1 MQYFSL
7 TDTATYPIRK
17 VLAFLN
23 EISAEKLA
31 DNLGE
36 REIEGRDFFV
46 NVFEYQTDTKEKRI
60 WEAHRKYIDIHLVL
74 RGREKVAFTDV
85 SLCNCG
91 EYNAERDFLSIEPPA
106 ENLQKFALAAEK
118 SSLIVFN
125 PEDAHQT
132 GLIAEKSEKI
142 LKAVF
147 KLKVP

>member
-7 TDTATYPIRK
+7 TDSATYPLRK

-23 EISAEKLA
+23 EISPDKLA
-31 DNLGE
+31 ENLGE

-46 NVFEYQTDTKEKRI
+46 NVFEYQTDTAEKRI

-74 RGREKVAFTDV
+74 RGKEKVAFTDV

-91 EYNAERDFLSIEPPA
+91 EYDGERDFVAIEPPA
-106 ENLQKFALAAEK
+106 ENIQKFAIVEEK
-118 SSLIVFN
+118 SALIVFN

-147 KLKVP
+147 KLKI